1 MNHRNIFMK
10 GRPVHL
16 IGAQL
21 KEGEKAPSFTLI
33 NTVMEPVKSEN
44 FAGKIVVLSCVPSLD
59 TPTCDLETRRFN
71 QEAVS
76 FGNQAVV
83 ITVSKDL
90 PFAQARWCAAN
101 GIENV
106 LTLSDYK
113 NEGFSSDYGVLME
126 ETGLLARA
134 VFIIDKEGIIRYI
147 QFVEEVSKEPDYRAV
162 LDKVKELMKKGES
175 L

>member
-1 MNHRNIFMK
+1 MK
-10 GRPVHL
+10 GHPVHL
-16 IGAQL
+16 SGAHL
-21 KEGEKAPSFTLI
+21 KEGDKAPSFALI
-33 NTVMEPVKSEN
+33 NTAMEPVGKEQ
-44 FAGKIVVLSCVPSLD
+44 FAGKIIILSCVPSLD

-71 QEAVS
+71 QEAAL
-76 FGNQAVV
+76 FGDKAVV

-101 GIENV
+101 GIKNV

-113 NEGFSSDYGVLME
+113 NEGFASDYGVLME

-162 LDKVKELMKKGES
+162 LDKATELIKKGES

>member
-1 MNHRNIFMK
+1 MNNRNIFMK

-16 IGAQL
+16 VGAQL
-21 KEGEKAPSFTLI
+21 KEGDKAPSFTLI
-33 NTVMEPVKSEN
+33 NTAMEPVDSAK
-44 FAGKIVVLSCVPSLD
+44 FADKIVVLSCVPSLD
-59 TPTCDLETRRFN
+59 TPTCDLETRHFN
-71 QEAVS
+71 QEAAS
-76 FGNQAVV
+76 FANQAVV

-134 VFIIDKEGIIRYI
+134 VFVIDKEGIIRYV
-147 QFVEEVSKEPDYRAV
+147 QFVEEVSQEPDYRAV
-162 LDKVKELMKKGES
+162 LDKVKELIKKGES